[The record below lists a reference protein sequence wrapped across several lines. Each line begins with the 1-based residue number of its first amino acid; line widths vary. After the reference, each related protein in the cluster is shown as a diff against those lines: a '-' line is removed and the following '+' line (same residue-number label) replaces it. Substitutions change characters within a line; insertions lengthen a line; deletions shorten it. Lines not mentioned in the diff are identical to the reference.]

1 MKVSWWHRLCG
12 LKSETICVEEKIWIR
27 KKLNSLY
34 FIFFQFFFNQGRGEN
49 KYQVQNQQKREIHT
63 YVKKEAALI

>member
-1 MKVSWWHRLCG
+1 MTQTVWFKIWNYLCG
-12 LKSETICVEEKIWIR
+12 GKDMN
-27 KKLNSLY
+27 KKEIKLPLFY
-34 FIFFQFFFNQGRGEN
+34 FLSIFFNQGRGEN